1 MKESLKILFISAE
14 VAPYAKTGGLA
25 DVAGSLPQKLKEMGH
40 DVRVALPGYKMID
53 SKQNYV
59 TDFPVEMG
67 GQQRTCIVRQLENT
81 DCITYTL
88 NNYHYFNR
96 SYIYCY
102 DDDGA
107 RFAFLCKA
115 SLELIKAVGF
125 KPDILHLNDWHVG
138 PAAVL
143 LRELYQKRDPFYDG
157 IKTLFTIHNL
167 EYQGHFGGEML
178 DLMGMPQSLFTPEG
192 VEFYGMFNFL
202 KSGLVY
208 ADKINTVSRTYA
220 QEILTPKY
228 GEGLEGVLQNRVK
241 DLSGIVNGISY
252 EAYNPMSDPH
262 IPYKFDEKTLN
273 GKANNKKA
281 LQAELGLPQKDAP
294 LVAVVHRLVA
304 QKGLNLVLEAF
315 EDMMALDAQFVL
327 LGLGD
332 PYLEG
337 AFTEMMNK
345 YPDKV
350 SVKIEFNEE
359 LSHRI
364 YAGADMFLMPSA
376 FEPCGLGQMIS
387 LRYGTIPI
395 VRETGGLKDTIVD
408 AGLHADGNG
417 FSFKEMTSDAFLEA
431 FKRAAEMYRNEPG
444 TWLELVKR
452 GMKSDFSWQHS
463 AKEYLSVYDEM
474 LRTDERAQHMRGK

>member
-14 VAPYAKTGGLA
+14 VAPFAKTGGLA
-25 DVAGSLPQKLKEMGH
+25 DVAGSLPQILKEMGH
-40 DVRVALPGYKMID
+40 DVRVAMPGYKIIG
-53 SKQNYV
+53 SSQNYV

-67 GQQRTCIVRQLENT
+67 GQQRTCIVRQLT
-81 DCITYTL
+81 DTACVTYTL
-88 NNYHYFNR
+88 NNYHFFNR

-115 SLELIKAVGF
+115 SLELLKATGF

-138 PAAVL
+138 PAAML
-143 LRELYQKRDPFYDG
+143 LKELYQTRDPFFHD

-167 EYQGHFGGEML
+167 EYQGHFGKEIM
-178 DLMGMPQSLFTPEG
+178 DLMGLPQSLFTPDG
-192 VEFYGMFNFL
+192 AEFYGIFNFL
-202 KSGLVY
+202 KAGLVY
-208 ADKINTVSRTYA
+208 ADRINTVSRTYA
-220 QEILTPKY
+220 KEILTPTY
-228 GEGLEGVLQNRVK
+228 GEGLEGVLQNRYR

-252 EAYNPMSDPH
+252 EAFNPLSDHH
-262 IPYKFDEKTLN
+262 IPHQFDEKTLS
-273 GKANNKKA
+273 GKADNKKA
-281 LQAELGLPQKDAP
+281 LQAELGLPQRDVP

-315 EDMMALDAQFVL
+315 EDMMALDTQFVL

-332 PYLEG
+332 PYLED
-337 AFTEMMNK
+337 AFTVFMKK
-345 YPDKV
+345 YPDRV
-350 SVKIEFNEE
+350 SVKIEFNEG

-364 YAGADMFLMPSA
+364 YAGSDMFLMPSA

-408 AGLHADGNG
+408 VGQHSDGNG
-417 FSFKEMTSDAFLEA
+417 FSFREMTAEAFLEA
-431 FKRAAEMYRNEPG
+431 FKRAVEMYRNEPG

-463 AKEYLSVYDEM
+463 AKKYLSVYDEM
-474 LRTDERAQHMRGK
+474 LSTGE

>member
-25 DVAGSLPQKLKEMGH
+25 DVAGSLPQKLKELGH
-40 DVRVALPGYKMID
+40 DVRVVLPGYKMIE
-53 SKQNYV
+53 SKQAYV
-59 TDFPVEMG
+59 TDFPVELA
-67 GQQRTCIVRQLENT
+67 GQQRTCIVRQMEDT
-81 DCITYTL
+81 ACITYTL
-88 NNYHYFNR
+88 NNYHFFNR

-102 DDDGA
+102 EDDGA

-115 SLELIKAVGF
+115 SLELLRTIDF

-138 PAAVL
+138 PAAML
-143 LRELYQKRDPFYDG
+143 LKELYQVRDPFYKG

-167 EYQGHFGGEML
+167 EYQGHFGADM
-178 DLMGMPQSLFTPEG
+178 MGLLGLPHKLFTTEG
-192 VEFYGMFNFL
+192 AEFYGMFNFL

-208 ADKINTVSRTYA
+208 SDKINTVSKTYA
-220 QEILTPKY
+220 QEILTPAY
-228 GEGLEGVLQNRVK
+228 GELLEGVLLNRTA

-252 EAYNPMSDPH
+252 EAYNPMTDPY
-262 IPYKFDEKTLN
+262 IPYPFNENTLIS
-273 GKANNKKA
+273 KADNKKA
-281 LQAELGLPQKDAP
+281 LQAELGLPQKNVP
-294 LVAVVHRLVA
+294 LVVVVHRLA
-304 QKGLNLVLEAF
+304 SQKGLGLVLKAF
-315 EDMMALDAQFVL
+315 DEMMALDVQFVL

-332 PYLEG
+332 PYLEDS
-337 AFTEMMNK
+337 FTALMNK

-350 SVKIEFNEE
+350 AVRIEFNEE

-364 YAGADMFLMPSA
+364 YAGGDIFLMPSV

-408 AGLHADGNG
+408 AELDAKGNG
-417 FSFKEMTSDAFLEA
+417 FSFRELTSEA
-431 FKRAAEMYRNEPG
+431 FFEAFRRAVEMYRNEPG

-452 GMKSDFSWQHS
+452 GMKIDFSWEHS
-463 AKEYLSVYDEM
+463 AKEYLAVYDEM
-474 LRTDERAQHMRGK
+474 LQTDD

>member
-1 MKESLKILFISAE
+1 MKESLKILFVSAE

-40 DVRVALPGYKMID
+40 DIRVVMPGYKII
-53 SKQNYV
+53 SSRQNYV

-67 GQQRTCIVRQLENT
+67 GRQRTCIVRQLEDT
-81 DCITYTL
+81 ACITYTL
-88 NNYHYFNR
+88 NNYDYFNR
-96 SYIYCY
+96 KYIYCY

-115 SLELIKAVGF
+115 SLELLKATGF
-125 KPDILHLNDWHVG
+125 KPDILHLNDWHTG
-138 PAAVL
+138 PAAML
-143 LRELYQKRDPFYDG
+143 LKELYQLRDPFYQG

-167 EYQGHFGGEML
+167 EYQGHFGREIL
-178 DLMGMPQSLFTPEG
+178 DLLGLPQSLFTPDG
-192 VEFYGMFNFL
+192 AEFYGMFNFL
-202 KSGLVY
+202 KAGLVY
-208 ADKINTVSRTYA
+208 ADKISTVSRTYA

-228 GEGLEGVLQNRVK
+228 GEGLEGVLQSRSG
-241 DLSGIVNGISY
+241 DLVGIVNGISY
-252 EAYNPMSDPH
+252 ETFNPMTDPH
-262 IPYKFDEKTLN
+262 IPHQYDEKSLI

-281 LQAELGLPQKDAP
+281 LQHELGLPQRDVP
-294 LVAVVHRLVA
+294 LVVVVHRLVS
-304 QKGLNLVLEAF
+304 QKGLNLVLDVF
-315 EDMMALDAQFVL
+315 DDMMALDTQFVL

-332 PYLEG
+332 PYLEN
-337 AFTEMMNK
+337 AFTAFMKK
-345 YPDKV
+345 YPDRV
-350 SVKIEFNEE
+350 SVRIEFNEE

-364 YAGADMFLMPSA
+364 YAGGDIFLMPSS

-417 FSFKEMTSDAFLEA
+417 FSFREMTPEAFLEA
-431 FKRAAEMYRNEPG
+431 FRRAVDMYRNEPG
-444 TWLELVKR
+444 TWLELVKH

-463 AKEYLSVYDEM
+463 AEEYLSLYDDM
-474 LRTDERAQHMRGK
+474 LSTGD